1 MVSRILQGLGLNL
14 ARASTQA
21 AAVQLLE
28 SRPASASQKLRDPR
42 YVTTEIVRR
51 SVSERVAR
59 DLDSSP
65 VFASN
70 L

>member
-28 SRPASASQKLRDPR
+28 ARTLAVASKPDPR
-42 YVTTEIVRR
+42 LVTTSVIRRDVRD
-51 SVSERVAR
+51 RVAR

-65 VFASN
+65 VFASTM
-70 L
+70 